1 MRLAGPL
8 ALLIAATCAQAA
20 DPTAERATLAAGERA
35 FQKCYA
41 CHSLEGPDPNTQGPS
56 LKAII
61 GRPVAGEAGFAYSPA
76 MRAYAA
82 ARPRWTREALDM
94 FIADPQGVVPDN
106 EMGFFGITNAQERR
120 ALVEY
125 LASH

>member
-41 CHSLEGPDPNTQGPS
+41 CHSLDGPDPSTQGPA
-56 LKAII
+56 LNGVI
-61 GRPVAGEAGFAYSPA
+61 GRAVAAQPGFAYSPA
-76 MRAYAA
+76 MRGYAA
-82 ARPRWTREALDM
+82 WQPRWTREALDA
-94 FIADPQGVVPDN
+94 FIADPQAVVPDN
-106 EMGFFGITNAQERR
+106 AMGFFGIADAEERR
-120 ALVEY
+120 ALIEY
-125 LASH
+125 LARS